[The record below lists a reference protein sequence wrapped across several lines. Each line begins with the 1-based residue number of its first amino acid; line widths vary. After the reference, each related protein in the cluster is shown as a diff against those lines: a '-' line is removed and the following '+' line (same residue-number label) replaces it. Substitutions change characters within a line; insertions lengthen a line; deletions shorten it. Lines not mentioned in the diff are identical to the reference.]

1 MAVASHS
8 RVRVAPNL
16 YQRGDGVFVAGLS
29 IDGKWTM
36 KTLDARTKTEAKL
49 QLARLRTDPP
59 RSRAAVAAEREQLP
73 TVDTVAAQFLVHF
86 EAMVDSGER
95 SPRTLDHYAWTL
107 RDYILPAWS
116 DWEPSRVG
124 PDEVVALTQTLR
136 GTGHGPSVLKAI
148 EQTTSRFFN
157 FAIRRG
163 YAESNPVSKLERGER
178 AKVNSDDR
186 RVLTSDEIE
195 RLFSAAQTVTDLT
208 VLALLLYAGLRQGE
222 ALGLRWSDI
231 DFELG
236 LIRLRLQLQR
246 PRGGGPPTLGP
257 LKMHSVRDVVLI
269 PQLASL
275 LREHRLASG
284 NSLDGDYVF
293 ADIDG
298 SPPHYSRAN
307 RILKRITKAAKVEKA
322 SMHTFRRT
330 YTSHLI
336 IEQGL
341 DVVRVQRQLGH
352 SRASVTSD
360 RYAFLFEQARHA
372 DELRASIATSPYAAL
387 LVAGREAIS
396 RTQPG

>member
-1 MAVASHS
+1 MATASHS
-8 RVRVAPNL
+8 RIRVAPNL

-29 IDGKWTM
+29 IEGKWTM

-59 RSRAAVAAEREQLP
+59 RSRTAVAAEREQLP
-73 TVDTVAAQFLVHF
+73 TVNTVAAQFLVHF

-107 RDYILPAWS
+107 RDYILPAWG

-124 PDEVVALTQTLR
+124 PDDVVALTQALR
-136 GTGHGPSVLKAI
+136 GAGHGPSVLKAI
-148 EQTTSRFFN
+148 EQTASRFFN

-163 YAESNPVSKLERGER
+163 YVESNPVSKLERGER

-186 RVLTSDEIE
+186 RVLTGDEIE
-195 RLFSAAQTVTDLT
+195 RLFGAAQNVAELA

-231 DFELG
+231 DFEL
-236 LIRLRLQLQR
+236 LIRLRLQLRR
-246 PRGGGPPTLGP
+246 PREGGPPTLGP

-275 LREHRLASG
+275 LGEHRMASG

-298 SPPHYSRAN
+298 SAPHYSRAN
-307 RILKRITKAAKVEKA
+307 RILKRITKTAKVEKV

-372 DELRASIATSPYAAL
+372 DELRSSIATSSYAGL
-387 LVAGREAIS
+387 LIAGREALN
-396 RTQPG
+396 T